1 ALRMA
6 RGLGSELPKI
16 LQLLHRQRVAGE
28 IQHRI
33 EQHGRMAVREYE
45 TVTIP
50 PSGVPRIELK
60 YIAPE
65 NLCDVSHAHGSARM
79 ARMSLLDGVH
89 GQGTNGV
96 GEFAAGGHGGL
107 LLEERA
113 EYCPRCAVRQQYRD
127 TGPVFGGTRSHNCS
141 LSMYRARS
149 GAPMTQFTVS

>member
-33 EQHGRMAVREYE
+33 EQHGRMAIREYE
-45 TVTIP
+45 TVPIP

-79 ARMSLLDGVH
+79 ARMGLLDGVH
-89 GQGTNGV
+89 GQGTNGI
-96 GEFAAGGHGGL
+96 GEFAAGGHGGYFWRRGPSIVPDAL
-107 LLEERA
+107 ICSNIGTQVPFSREHVHTI
-113 EYCPRCAVRQQYRD
+113 AVSLGIGRD
-127 TGPVFGGTRSHNCS
+127 PAS
-141 LSMYRARS
+141 
-149 GAPMTQFTVS
+149 